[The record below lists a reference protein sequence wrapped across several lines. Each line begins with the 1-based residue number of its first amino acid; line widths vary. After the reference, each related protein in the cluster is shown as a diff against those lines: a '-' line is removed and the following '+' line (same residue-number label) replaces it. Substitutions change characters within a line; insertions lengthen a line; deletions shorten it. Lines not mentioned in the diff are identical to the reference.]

1 MLGKVLKHQ
10 YSNKIP
16 SETERF
22 TAASELHLEL
32 STLERR
38 ILEEASSSQD
48 YLALAGP
55 LSITLSGLSQLCL
68 IYSCPPSSTETDQS
82 ASKAAAEMQARAIDG
97 HKAVTSS
104 ISDLVDHVRG
114 ATTQSPQDLGRVS
127 PIVMGAMYKAAAN
140 YAWMV
145 RENGDEKS
153 QVALDAIRHCFRR
166 LGSRWRN
173 AAEYLR
179 ILEAQEFTYAVGSAA
194 S

>member
-1 MLGKVLKHQ
+1 MLGKILRHQ
-10 YSNKIP
+10 YTEKLP
-16 SETERF
+16 SETDRF

-32 STLERR
+32 STLERQ
-38 ILEEASSSQD
+38 ILEEAASSPD
-48 YLALAGP
+48 YLALAAP

-68 IYSCPPSSTETDQS
+68 IYSCPPSSTETDGS
-82 ASKAAAEMQARAIDG
+82 MIKEAAEMQARAIDG

-104 ISDLVDHVRG
+104 ISDLVDHVHG
-114 ATTQSPQDLGRVS
+114 ATQSPQDLGRVS

-179 ILEAQEFTYAVGSAA
+179 ILEAQEFTYAVGSAG